1 VPNADLAAIFFGKF
15 YSALML
21 SLAIRQIQGGWNMTK
36 DLTKLVQHID
46 EMRARLSQTA
56 HTERSLVESLGD
68 ALNRLDQDI
77 LQNIRNIAAGH
88 EARRGA
94 ILNEIQA
101 LASSIGMFLP
111 PHEAVGLPQPI
122 DGYPSAPAGGD
133 WRQATT
139 NLSYHDELERHLNGK
154 NSH

>member
-1 VPNADLAAIFFGKF
+1 
-15 YSALML
+15 
-21 SLAIRQIQGGWNMTK
+21 MTK
-36 DLTKLVQHID
+36 DLTKLVHHID

-68 ALNRLDQDI
+68 ALNRLDQDM

-101 LASSIGMFLP
+101 LASSIGMILQRTKSRPTAANRDAHPNSF
-111 PHEAVGLPQPI
+111 ASTGVG
-122 DGYPSAPAGGD
+122 PAACAK
-133 WRQATT
+133 R
-139 NLSYHDELERHLNGK
+139 DELGIHDAQESHLNGK
-154 NSH
+154 NSHLSVHSEITRTSVNSF